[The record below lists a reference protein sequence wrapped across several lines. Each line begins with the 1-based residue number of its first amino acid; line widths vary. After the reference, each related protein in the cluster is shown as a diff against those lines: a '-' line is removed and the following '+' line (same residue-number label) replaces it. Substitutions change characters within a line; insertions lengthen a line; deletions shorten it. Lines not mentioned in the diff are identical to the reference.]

1 MKPNASRIKKVIRRI
16 TEANRYG
23 VQHVS
28 LRPHIIF
35 LTLLIALLSGCA
47 DMPFHKHDTPD
58 IDSSSSPT
66 TPLPK
71 ISTVDDEKPIK
82 IKTTDTALA
91 ADAKI
96 EKGNGTFVNEKAA
109 RLPAPGTAVPSA
121 DGQITFNF
129 ENQPIQAVVQAILGA
144 LLKENYTIAPNVT
157 GNVTF
162 STSRP
167 ITPEQAMPILEMLLA
182 WTNNA
187 LVRKEGRYEVL
198 PVKDAIPGNLTPR
211 IAAPNIA
218 KGYEVR
224 VFPLKYISATEM
236 QKLLKPFAKADAVVS
251 ADAAR
256 NMMIMAGTASELAN
270 YERTIDVFDVDWLK
284 GMSVGVYSLRNSDV
298 SKVQPELD
306 KIFGDA
312 GQSPLAGMF
321 RFISMDS
328 TNSIVVI
335 TSQPE
340 YLKQAEQWL
349 YRLDLGA
356 GENGTQLY
364 VYDVKNV
371 KAVDLSDH
379 LNAIYTGQV
388 QQKSNTGNVAPGLKA
403 TTIGGANSGNGL
415 GGSLAGNTLNSSSR
429 TNGSY
434 GSTTNSTNRTATGGV
449 TGTGSGL
456 STTGTGTPNA
466 NGQKPTDI
474 RITAIEENNQLL
486 VMATPGEWDSI
497 LAAIHRLDISPLQV
511 QIEAKILEV
520 TLTGDL
526 QFGVQWWLAGLI
538 NTNTAGGANQSATGY
553 QYNYNLG
560 GGALNGVNSFE
571 GNAAD
576 RHRASLGGTGVNPN
590 GGQGLFYSFLNKNFQ
605 VALNTLQT
613 TGQTKVLSAP
623 SLVVMNNQQAQIT
636 VGTQVPIIS
645 TSIVGIGTT
654 DTTGLATNTGIGQA
668 SYISTG
674 ITLSVTPRVNPGGLV
689 YMDVDQEDS
698 IPGAAATAGGNPPI
712 SQRNLQTEVAVQSG
726 ETVLLGGMIQD
737 QTTDSKSGIPVLSS
751 IPVLG
756 NLFGNSDKTHT
767 RTELIVLIT
776 PRVVV
781 NADDARDMT
790 QEYEKKFESLVPIK
804 TAKPPASTVAQP
816 IAVPE
821 PAPATPPT
829 PLPEPKLP
837 SNLKDRPNGQ

>member
-1 MKPNASRIKKVIRRI
+1 M
-16 TEANRYG
+16 
-23 VQHVS
+23 S

-35 LTLLIALLSGCA
+35 LTLLIALLGGCA
-47 DMPFHKHDTPD
+47 DMPFQKHDAPD
-58 IDSSSSPT
+58 IDPSAAPP
-66 TPLPK
+66 PLPK

-82 IKTTDTALA
+82 IKTTDAAKA
-91 ADAKI
+91 ADAKV

-109 RLPAPGTAVPSA
+109 RLPAPGASSSSA

-167 ITPEQAMPILEMLLA
+167 ITSEQAMPILEMLLA

-211 IAAPNIA
+211 IAPPNIA

-251 ADAAR
+251 ADASR

-270 YERTIDVFDVDWLK
+270 YQRTIDVFDVDWLK
-284 GMSVGVYSLRNSDV
+284 GMSVGVYSLRNTDV
-298 SKVQPELD
+298 TKVQPELD
-306 KIFGDA
+306 KIFGEA

-321 RFISMDS
+321 RFIAMDS

-335 TSQPE
+335 TSQPD
-340 YLKQAEQWL
+340 YLKQAEQWV

-388 QQKSNTGNVAPGLKA
+388 QQKSNTGNVAPGLRA
-403 TTIGGANSGNGL
+403 TTIGGVNSGNGIGGSIG
-415 GGSLAGNTLNSSSR
+415 GGSLAGNSLNSNR
-429 TNGSY
+429 TSGSY
-434 GSTTNSTNRTATGGV
+434 GGSTTNGTNRTATGGV

-520 TLTGDL
+520 TLSGDL
-526 QFGVQWWLAGLI
+526 EFGVQWWLGGLI
-538 NTNTAGGANQSATGY
+538 NNTTGQTNSTTGY
-553 QYNYNLG
+553 QYG
-560 GGALNGVNSFE
+560 QAFQ
-571 GNAAD
+571 GNQAD
-576 RHRASLGGTGVNPN
+576 RHRAALGGTGTFPTDS
-590 GGQGLFYSFLNKNFQ
+590 GQGLFYSFLNKNFQ
-605 VALNTLQT
+605 VALSALQT
-613 TGQTKVLSAP
+613 SGQTKILSAP

-636 VGTQVPIIS
+636 VGTQVPILS
-645 TSIVGIGTT
+645 TSILGLGTT
-654 DTTGLATNTGIGQA
+654 DTTTGLATNTGIGQA

-674 ITLSVTPRVNPGGLV
+674 VTLSITPRVNPGGLV

-698 IPGAAATAGGNPPI
+698 VPGAPAANNPNPPI

-726 ETVLLGGMIQD
+726 DTVLLGGIIQD
-737 QTTDSKSGIPVLSS
+737 HTSDSKTGVPGLSS
-751 IPVLG
+751 IPLLG
-756 NLFGNSDKTHT
+756 GLFGNTSKTHD

-776 PRVVV
+776 PRVIV
-781 NADDARDMT
+781 NSEDAREMT
-790 QEYEKKFESLVPIK
+790 QEYEKKFESLAPLR
-804 TAKPPASTVAQP
+804 TAKTPVSAVAQP
-816 IAVPE
+816 IAVPDS
-821 PAPATPPT
+821 APSLSPT
-829 PLPEPKLP
+829 PLPEPQLP
-837 SNLKDRPNGQ
+837 NNLKDRPNGQ

>member
-1 MKPNASRIKKVIRRI
+1 MKPNASSNNKVIRRVI
-16 TEANRYG
+16 EANRYG

-28 LRPHIIF
+28 LRPYIIF
-35 LTLLIALLSGCA
+35 LALLIALLSGCA
-47 DMPFHKHDTPD
+47 DMPFHKPDATQIDTSAAP
-58 IDSSSSPT
+58 P
-66 TPLPK
+66 PMPK
-71 ISTVDDEKPIK
+71 ILTVDDEKPIK
-82 IKTTDTALA
+82 IKTTDSANA
-91 ADAKI
+91 AAAKI

-109 RLPAPGTAVPSA
+109 SLPPPSA
-121 DGQITFNF
+121 GPTPAEGQITFNF
-129 ENQPIQAVVQAILGA
+129 ENTPIQAVAQNILGA
-144 LLKENYTIAPNVT
+144 LLHENYTIAPNVT

-162 STSRP
+162 SSSRP
-167 ITPEQAMPILEMLLA
+167 VTAEQAMPILEMLLA

-211 IAAPNIA
+211 IAPPNVA

-251 ADAAR
+251 ADSAR
-256 NMMIMAGTASELAN
+256 NMIIMAGTASELAN

-284 GMSVGVYSLRNSDV
+284 GMSVGVYSLRNTDV
-298 SKVQPELD
+298 AKIQPELD
-306 KIFGDA
+306 KVFGDTS
-312 GQSPLAGMF
+312 QSPLAGMF
-321 RFISMDS
+321 RFIPMDS

-388 QQKSNTGNVAPGLKA
+388 QQKSNTGNVAPGLKS
-403 TTIGGANSGNGL
+403 TTIGGANSGNGIGGSL
-415 GGSLAGNTLNSSSR
+415 GGSLAGNSLNSNRS
-429 TNGSY
+429 GSY
-434 GSTTNSTNRTATGGV
+434 GSTNNQNRSSTAGV
-449 TGTGSGL
+449 TGTGSNL
-456 STTGTGTPNA
+456 STTGTGAANA
-466 NGQKPTDI
+466 ANAQKPTDI

-526 QFGVQWWLAGLI
+526 EFGVQWWLAGLI
-538 NTNTAGGANQSATGY
+538 NNNTNTGTSSGTGY
-553 QYNYNLG
+553 QYGPN
-560 GGALNGVNSFE
+560 FQ
-571 GNAAD
+571 GNQGD
-576 RHRASLGGTGVNPN
+576 RHRVAIGGTGGFPPTS
-590 GGQGLFYSFLNKNFQ
+590 GQGFFYSFLNKNFQ
-605 VALNTLQT
+605 VALDTLQT
-613 TGQTKVLSAP
+613 SGQTKILSAP
-623 SLVVMNNQQAQIT
+623 SLVVMNNQQASIT

-645 TSIVGIGTT
+645 QSIIGVGITS
-654 DTTGLATNTGIGQA
+654 DTNSLTNTGIGQA

-674 ITLSVTPRVNPGGLV
+674 VTLQITPRVNPGGLV

-698 IPGAAATAGGNPPI
+698 VPGAAVGNNPNPPI
-712 SQRNLQTEVAVQSG
+712 SQRNLQTQVAVQSG
-726 ETVLLGGMIQD
+726 QTVLLGGIIQD
-737 QTTDSKSGIPVLSS
+737 HTSDSKTGVPLLSS
-751 IPVLG
+751 IPLVG
-756 NLFGNSDKTHT
+756 SLFGNTSKTHD

-776 PRVVV
+776 PRVIVSS
-781 NADDARDMT
+781 DDAREMT
-790 QEYEKKFESLVPIK
+790 EEYEKKFESLTPIK
-804 TAKPPASTVAQP
+804 TATPPPATVAQP
-816 IAVPE
+816 IAVPT
-821 PAPATPPT
+821 PAPTTPPT
-829 PLPEPKLP
+829 PLPETQLP
-837 SNLKDRPNGQ
+837 NNLKDRPNGN

>member
-1 MKPNASRIKKVIRRI
+1 M
-16 TEANRYG
+16 
-23 VQHVS
+23 S
-28 LRPHIIF
+28 LRPYIVL
-35 LTLLIALLSGCA
+35 LTLLVALLAGCS
-47 DMPFHKHDTPD
+47 DMPFRKDDATRLDASVPAAP
-58 IDSSSSPT
+58 IPR
-66 TPLPK
+66 
-71 ISTVDDEKPIK
+71 INAVDDEKPIK
-82 IKTTDTALA
+82 IKTTDAARA

-96 EKGNGTFVNEKAA
+96 ETGNGQFVNDKAA
-109 RLPAPGTAVPSA
+109 RLPPPSA
-121 DGQITFNF
+121 AAATGEGQITFNF

-211 IAAPNIA
+211 IAPPNIA
-218 KGYEVR
+218 RGYEVR

-236 QKLLKPFAKADAVVS
+236 QKLLKPFAKADAIVS
-251 ADAAR
+251 ADVAR
-256 NMMIMAGTASELAN
+256 NMLIMAGTAAELAN
-270 YERTIDVFDVDWLK
+270 YQRSIEVFDVDWLK
-284 GMSVGVYSLRNSDV
+284 GMSVGVYSLRNTDV
-298 SKVQPELD
+298 TKVQPELD
-306 KIFGDA
+306 KIFGEA

-321 RFISMDS
+321 RFIPMDS

-349 YRLDLGA
+349 YRLDLGS

-388 QQKSNTGNVAPGLKA
+388 QQRSTSGNVAPGLKS
-403 TTIGGANSGNGL
+403 TTIGGSNSGNGL
-415 GGSLAGNTLNSSSR
+415 GGGLGGSLASGSLNNNRSGGI
-429 TNGSY
+429 NGQQNY
-434 GSTTNSTNRTATGGV
+434 QNRSGTGTI
-449 TGTGSGL
+449 TGTGSNL
-456 STTGTGTPNA
+456 STTGTGGAANAA

-520 TLTGDL
+520 TLSGDL
-526 QFGVQWWLAGLI
+526 SFGVQWWLSGLI
-538 NTNTAGGANQSATGY
+538 NSNNGVNTSSVGSQFGRVPGSDRNFQGNPNDRHLSS
-553 QYNYNLG
+553 LG
-560 GGALNGVNSFE
+560 GGGISPKGGNGF
-571 GNAAD
+571 
-576 RHRASLGGTGVNPN
+576 
-590 GGQGLFYSFLNKNFQ
+590 FYSFLNKDFQ
-605 VALNTLQT
+605 VAIDTLQT
-613 TGQTKVLSAP
+613 SGQTKVLSAP
-623 SLVVMNNQQAQIT
+623 SLVVMNNQSAQIT

-645 TSIVGIGTT
+645 QSILGIGSSL
-654 DTTGLATNTGIGQA
+654 TGDSNSITNTGIGQA

-674 ITLSVTPRVNPGGLV
+674 VTLAITPRVNPGGLV
-689 YMDVDQEDS
+689 YMDVNQEDS
-698 IPGAAATAGGNPPI
+698 VPGSAPAGQNPPI
-712 SQRNLQTEVAVQSG
+712 SQRNLQTQVAVQSG
-726 ETVLLGGMIQD
+726 QTVLLGGIIQD
-737 QTTDSKSGIPVLSS
+737 QTTDSKTGVPILSNIP
-751 IPVLG
+751 ILG
-756 NLFGNSDKTHT
+756 NLFGNTSKTHN
-767 RTELIVLIT
+767 RTELIILIT

-781 NADDARDMT
+781 NSEDARDMT
-790 QEYEKKFESLVPIK
+790 EEYEKKFESLAPIR
-804 TAKPPASTVAQP
+804 TAAPPAAVAQP
-816 IAVPE
+816 IAVPDR
-821 PAPATPPT
+821 APTPPPT
-829 PLPEPKLP
+829 PLPEPQLP
-837 SNLKDRPNGQ
+837 QNLKDRPNEH